1 MAKKNK
7 PPKDWQCME
16 CGRKMTARS
25 AEKAMNGRVGCT
37 GCGGSDID
45 LNLEVMR

>member
-7 PPKDWQCME
+7 PLKDWQCME

-25 AEKAMNGRVGCT
+25 AEKAMSVGCVS
-37 GCGGSDID
+37 CGGSDID
-45 LNLEVMR
+45 LNPEVTL